1 MKQKVINN
9 PFVIFTTFVYCYKV
23 QMTSN
28 SCFQNCIPLK
38 FIVLIIFL
46 RIFKGKT
53 SHKLYSVLVIII
65 RNKNIFCLT
74 VFLFVVSAFTDEGL
88 YLFLK
93 SATIFDNFSR
103 SESV

>member
-46 RIFKGKT
+46 RIFNGI
-53 SHKLYSVLVIII
+53 YSVLVIII

>member
-38 FIVLIIFL
+38 CIELIIFL

-53 SHKLYSVLVIII
+53 IS
-65 RNKNIFCLT
+65 N
-74 VFLFVVSAFTDEGL
+74 VFGNNNSQ
-88 YLFLK
+88 
-93 SATIFDNFSR
+93 
-103 SESV
+103 